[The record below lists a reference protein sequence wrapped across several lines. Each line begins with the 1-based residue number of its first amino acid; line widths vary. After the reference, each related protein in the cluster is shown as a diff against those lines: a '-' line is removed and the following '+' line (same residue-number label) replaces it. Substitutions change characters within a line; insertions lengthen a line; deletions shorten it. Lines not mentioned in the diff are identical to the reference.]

1 MSFGIHGEERPV
13 VQKRLEVNVEL
24 PSQDPTDN
32 SHNNCDQKLEI
43 TVTCKAH
50 SIPPFAK
57 YYGDC
62 FLDGLALSS
71 ILEREAKHN
80 MSPLLQ
86 GSSEKDSSDLLA
98 HSQQKLKHMNTHQN
112 LHISGSSQ
120 PDSSNQKSQPRKV
133 LKGSS
138 EVSNS
143 SS

>member
-1 MSFGIHGEERPV
+1 M
-13 VQKRLEVNVEL
+13 NVEL

-80 MSPLLQ
+80 LSPLPQ
-86 GSSEKDSSDLLA
+86 GSSEKDSSDLLP
-98 HSQQKLKHMNTHQN
+98 HSQQKLKNVKAHQY
-112 LHISGSSQ
+112 LHISDSSQ
-120 PDSSNQKSQPRKV
+120 PDSSFNRKSQPRKV
-133 LKGSS
+133 
-138 EVSNS
+138 
-143 SS
+143 